1 LTIVRPTLEVIIA
14 ADNSLSLVD
23 VKDAMT
29 PRDVI
34 TRDGNEKNKHCIQ
47 SLREFPVEQDG
58 MDIDIDIIPEVL
70 RECLGLDCCKSVPI
84 RGHNRKTFLVQLK
97 Y

>member
-1 LTIVRPTLEVIIA
+1 M
-14 ADNSLSLVD
+14 LSHVM
-23 VKDAMT
+23 AMK
-29 PRDVI
+29 
-34 TRDGNEKNKHCIQ
+34 KNNTAF
-47 SLREFPVEQDG
+47 SALREFPVEQGG

-70 RECLGLDCCKSVPI
+70 RECLGLDCCKSVHI